1 MGSRARER
9 IQLMKKIVAL
19 LLAMLTVLTVFCAC
33 ATPEGPD
40 DPDDTTPANNPTETT
55 PAEETTA
62 GKYEIDDTL
71 PELNFGG
78 ETFTILSRG
87 RDWTRDEVSVEDMNG
102 EPINDA
108 VYNRNIAVE
117 SRLGVEIKNE
127 MTTDNDNYTI
137 SETIRTQVNSGTKE
151 YDMLANSVYSTI
163 MYTGEGLFQD
173 LLQCE
178 YLDLDQIWWAQGFN
192 KAASI
197 GDSQYFVTGAIAL
210 STYRFIFA
218 TFLNRQ
224 TFADNGIELP
234 YQRVKDGKWTLDYQ
248 YEISST
254 IYSDNNGD
262 SQKDEGDSYGFVTN
276 ADMIG
281 VDAYWSSCDLPILTK
296 DEDNFLVYSMD
307 VDRLSTAVEKINHLI
322 WENPGAY
329 SVEHASADSEQDTI
343 ASIFANGNAAM
354 VTLRLIQAEGSDM
367 RNMSD
372 DYGILPM
379 PKLDEA
385 QTDYY
390 SYAHDSFTAFA
401 VPVTVI
407 DERLEQVGALLE
419 ALASESYRTVLPAY
433 YEITLK
439 DKYCNDPESRD
450 MLDTIINSFYIDAG
464 VLYTKKLQSIH
475 QKMRDFVGKDA
486 SNMVASTMKALSRM
500 VPKNL
505 EDLMDSIKKIQ
516 NG

>member
-1 MGSRARER
+1 
-9 IQLMKKIVAL
+9 MKKIIAL
-19 LLAMLTVLTVFCAC
+19 LLAMLTVLTVMCAC
-33 ATPEGPD
+33 ATPETPD
-40 DPDDTTPANNPTETT
+40 DQTVETTPAAQTPTDAVTT

-62 GKYEIDDTL
+62 DKYEVGDSL

-87 RDWTRDEVSVEDMNG
+87 RDWVRDEVSVEDMNG

-117 SRLGVEIKNE
+117 TRLGIEINNI
-127 MTTDNDNYTI
+127 MTSDNDNYTI
-137 SETIRTQVNSGTKE
+137 SNTIRNSVNAGDKD

-173 LLQCE
+173 LLPCE
-178 YLDLDQIWWAQGFN
+178 YLDLEQIWWAQGFN

-224 TFADNGIELP
+224 TFAANGIDLP
-234 YQRVKDGKWTLDYQ
+234 YQVVKDGKWTLDYQ
-248 YEISST
+248 YEISSN
-254 IYSDNNGD
+254 IYVDNNGNNEKDDAD
-262 SQKDEGDSYGFVTN
+262 SFGFVTN

-281 VDAYWSSCDLPILTK
+281 VDAYWSSCDLPILLK
-296 DEDNFLVYSMD
+296 DEDNYLVYAMN
-307 VDRLSTAVEKINHLI
+307 VERLSTAVEKINHLI
-322 WENPGAY
+322 WDNPGAY
-329 SVEHASADSEQDTI
+329 SVKHMTADSEQEVI
-343 ASIFANGNAAM
+343 ANIFANGNAAM
-354 VTLRLIQAEGSDM
+354 VTLRLISAEGSDM

-372 DYGILPM
+372 DYGIVPM

-385 QTDYY
+385 QADYY
-390 SYAHDSFTAFA
+390 SYAHDTFTAYA

-407 DERLEQVGALLE
+407 DERLEQVGAILE
-419 ALASESYRTVLPAY
+419 AMASESYRTVLPAY

-464 VLYTKKLQSIH
+464 VLYTKKIQSVH
-475 QKMRDFVGKDA
+475 QKMRDFIGKDA
-486 SNMVASTMKALSRM
+486 TNMVASTMKGLSRM
-500 VPKNL
+500 VPKSL
-505 EDLMDSIKKIQ
+505 DDLVNGIKKIQ
-516 NG
+516 ED